1 MTKIDEAVE
10 AGLYAAHESVFE
22 SLPAMVAAFHRALR
36 ERGYVVVSQYLI
48 TTAREFLAAGDEAVT
63 TDDDTAATLRFG
75 ETQARLRAM
84 LEAVK

>member
-36 ERGYVVVSQYLI
+36 ERGCVVVPAEPTAEMQVAMHKAIVDGI
-48 TTAREFLAAGDEAVT
+48 TIN
-63 TDDDTAATLRFG
+63 DDSMRSMRHAY
-75 ETQARLRAM
+75 RAM